1 MDIIDLASQADP
13 PLKRRKLDK
22 PPRQPPSTQEPLLEE
37 DFPCIVESQSPAREE
52 IRDPDV
58 DLSCS
63 QGEQHF
69 SA

>member
-13 PLKRRKLDK
+13 PLKRRKLNK
-22 PPRQPPSTQEPLLEE
+22 PPRQPLQEPLLEE
-37 DFPCIVESQSPAREE
+37 DFLCIVESQSPARDE